1 MSFGYQTL
9 TFIVEAGTGVFDDF
23 GGEITEP
30 AEVSVFNCRH
40 RPLSAAEAAE
50 AFGNVARQVW
60 RSTCPPVAAATAAKS
75 TGKFTEGGKTFHIIG
90 GPKPFNDFDAPFK
103 VTIDSEYYPEEES

>member
-1 MSFGYQTL
+1 MG
-9 TFIVEAGTGVFDDF
+9 ADDGTISED
-23 GGEITEP
+23 
-30 AEVSVFNCRH
+30 A
-40 RPLSAAEAAE
+40 LK
-50 AFGNVARQVW
+50 
-60 RSTCPPVAAATAAKS
+60 AATAAKS